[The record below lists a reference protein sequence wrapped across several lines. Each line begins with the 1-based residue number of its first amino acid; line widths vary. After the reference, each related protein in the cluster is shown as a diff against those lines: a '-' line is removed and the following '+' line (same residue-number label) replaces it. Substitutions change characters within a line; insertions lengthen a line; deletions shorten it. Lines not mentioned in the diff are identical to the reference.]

1 MCHIFDKGQNYENY
15 AVEKNGCFE
24 FTHGKKNLMVITSDG
39 ETSIVVFTFNE
50 NPQLLKNKPN

>member
-39 ETSIVVFTFNE
+39 E
-50 NPQLLKNKPN
+50 NPLKYLYFMICF